1 MLTRAELQDRF
12 RAGGDTPERWL
23 VWQRHFAHGVPAE
36 IARLDRELDLAD
48 KRVLDVGCGYG
59 VHLAHFAPLS
69 LGIDRL
75 PERVALARSLGL
87 RAEVRDVEHLGWHLG
102 LGDFDLVWISD
113 LVSQLTSPDEL
124 LAALPRVLAPKG
136 RIVFSEWLW
145 PDHAGRARWLARL
158 SPTARERYET
168 GGAPRLSERG
178 FAELL
183 ERAGLDVETQWAH
196 ELDAPLAR
204 AFLQPFARVRTIV
217 TRVRRHTA
225 APTPPPT
232 EKKKPHALRT
242 HVLEPHAPDPDRR
255 ARDLARRDAPRTPVA
270 RRSDAARNA
279 HRAGAADA
287 PGGRAET
294 RSGPA
299 PRDRRR

>member
-1 MLTRAELQDRF
+1 MLSAAELRERF

-23 VWQRHFAHGVPAE
+23 VWQRHFAAGAPSA

-59 VHLAHFAPLS
+59 VHLAHFSPLS

-87 RAEVRDVEHLGWHLG
+87 RAEVRDVEHLGWHLA

-113 LVSQLTSPDEL
+113 LVPQLASTDEL

-158 SPTARERYET
+158 RPEARERYEAT
-168 GGAPRLSERG
+168 GATRLTERG

-183 ERAGLDVETQWAH
+183 ERAGLDVEAHWAH
-196 ELDAPLAR
+196 EADQPLTR
-204 AFLQPFARVRTIV
+204 AFVQPFARMRTFV
-217 TRVRRHTA
+217 TRVRRASGPEA
-225 APTPPPT
+225 APPPA

-242 HVLEPHAPDPDRR
+242 HVLEPHAPAANRR
-255 ARDLARRDAPRTPVA
+255 ARDLARRDPA
-270 RRSDAARNA
+270 RRPAGGAARPRSA
-279 HRAGAADA
+279 SDDR
-287 PGGRAET
+287 T
-294 RSGPA
+294 R
-299 PRDRRR
+299 

>member
-1 MLTRAELQDRF
+1 MLSPAELRERF

-23 VWQRHFAHGVPAE
+23 VWQRHFAAGVPSA

-87 RAEVRDVEHLGWHLG
+87 RAEARDVEHLGWHLG

-113 LVSQLTSPDEL
+113 LVPQLASPDEL
-124 LAALPRVLAPKG
+124 LVALPRVLAPKG

-145 PDHAGRARWLARL
+145 PDHEGRARWLARL
-158 SPTARERYET
+158 RPEARERYEVT
-168 GGAPRLSERG
+168 GAPRLTERG

-183 ERAGLDVETQWAH
+183 ERAGLDVEAHWAH
-196 ELDAPLAR
+196 EVDQPLAR
-204 AFLQPFARVRTIV
+204 AFLQPFARVRTFV
-217 TRVRRHTA
+217 TRVRRATSA
-225 APTPPPT
+225 SVAPQAD
-232 EKKKPHALRT
+232 KKKPHALRK

-255 ARDLARRDAPRTPVA
+255 ALDLARRAAA
-270 RRSDAARNA
+270 RRPARVRPDPAGDTAARGTRGA
-279 HRAGAADA
+279 KSSRPAADD
-287 PGGRAET
+287 
-294 RSGPA
+294 RS
-299 PRDRRR
+299 R